1 MRKKIPILP
10 AALLILAII
19 AMAALLLAR
28 DTFIIWY
35 GIRTYDSIR
44 SVCML
49 TILGFAAWTGI
60 SIYLAQKA
68 ARAKARAEH
77 ELRVEQMGRGKK
89 TLDETDRQKLYGELA
104 DFSMKKWSGMHD
116 ISKLIA
122 QLDSMN
128 EYQSEM
134 SRLLDQTSYLQQKPA
149 EIVQRVEDCMYFI
162 IRKLLNYMRIIQ
174 TKDPD
179 TMLAKIQECLNKNAG
194 LLKKTD
200 DFVIAVVAYVNGDM
214 AAGEEEKTRHTVDEY
229 MFVVLKA
236 IELPEVYL
244 Q

>member
-19 AMAALLLAR
+19 VMAALLLAR

-149 EIVQRVEDCMYFI
+149 EIVQRVEDCMYI
-162 IRKLLNYMRIIQ
+162 NIRKLLNYMRIIQ

-200 DFVIAVVAYVNGDM
+200 DFVIAVVAYVNGDI
-214 AAGEEEKTRHTVDEY
+214 AVGEEEKARTSVDEY
-229 MFVVLKA
+229 MYVVLQA
-236 IELPEVYL
+236 IDLPETRL
-244 Q
+244 G

>member
-1 MRKKIPILP
+1 MRKKLPILP

-19 AMAALLLAR
+19 AMAVLILVR

-35 GIRTYDSIR
+35 GIRNYESIR
-44 SVCML
+44 TICM
-49 TILGFAAWTGI
+49 FAIFGCTAWTCV
-60 SIYLAQKA
+60 SICFIRKA
-68 ARAKARAEH
+68 ARAQARAEH
-77 ELRVEQMGRGKK
+77 ELRVEKMGRGKK
-89 TLDETDRQKLYGELA
+89 TLDESDRQKLYSELV
-104 DFSMKKWSGMHD
+104 DFSMKKWSGMRD
-116 ISKLIA
+116 ISNLIA

-149 EIVQRVEDCMYFI
+149 EIVQRVEDCMYI
-162 IRKLLNYMRIIQ
+162 NIRKLLNYMRIIQ

-179 TMLAKIQECLNKNAG
+179 TMSAKIQECLNKNAG

-236 IELPEVYL
+236 IELPDVYL

>member
-19 AMAALLLAR
+19 VMAALLLAR

-149 EIVQRVEDCMYFI
+149 EIVQRVEDCMYI
-162 IRKLLNYMRIIQ
+162 NIRKLLNYMRIIQ

-200 DFVIAVVAYVNGDM
+200 DFVVAVVAYVNGDI
-214 AAGEEEKTRHTVDEY
+214 AVGEEEKARTSVDEY
-229 MFVVLKA
+229 MYVVLQA
-236 IELPEVYL
+236 IDLPETRL
-244 Q
+244 G